1 MTEGKHKRNIEGKF
15 FKKLKS
21 GGVTEKDYAT
31 NAFSIG
37 KMLALIAFI
46 FQKQL
51 IRRFSQEYNKK
62 LVA

>member
-1 MTEGKHKRNIEGKF
+1 
-15 FKKLKS
+15 LKS
-21 GGVTEKDYAT
+21 GGVTEKDYTT